1 MGPVFLVDFTLRL
14 GAVLRRCNAVL
25 CGGLGGV
32 DAIGEKVRVIDL
44 TVAEPR
50 SFVHA
55 TVISSA
61 PLYTGVITLAS
72 W

>member
-32 DAIGEKVRVIDL
+32 DAIGEKVRIVDL
-44 TVAEPR
+44 TVAEPHS
-50 SFVHA
+50 SFMPPQLVQLPYRQA
-55 TVISSA
+55 
-61 PLYTGVITLAS
+61 
-72 W
+72 